1 MTKTRPQFSLYI
13 TSILTLLIC
22 SCSTWSKSK
31 SNDESRQDSI
41 STYSSTTSINI
52 DSLAATIDTTSYTNT
67 SQKYYE
73 EDVDDDEEDDDY
85 DLDDVYADDG
95 YEDEL
100 FPQKTHHATVTYYED
115 AGWGIKRRY
124 NVDVDVDVQSGRVT
138 RVHFPDNGVYPSG
151 TDLTGGYVENG
162 RTHVTTDY
170 GVGYD
175 IEIH

>member
-1 MTKTRPQFSLYI
+1 MSR
-13 TSILTLLIC
+13 
-22 SCSTWSKSK
+22 
-31 SNDESRQDSI
+31 DEDV
-41 STYSSTTSINI
+41 
-52 DSLAATIDTTSYTNT
+52 
-67 SQKYYE
+67 
-73 EDVDDDEEDDDY
+73 EDVDDDDDDDDY
-85 DLDDVYADDG
+85 DLDDAYADDG

-100 FPQKTHHATVTYYED
+100 FPQKTCHATVTYYEN
-115 AGWGIKRRY
+115 AGWGVRRRY

-151 TDLTGGYVENG
+151 TDLTGGYLENG

>member
-22 SCSTWSKSK
+22 SCSTWSKPK

-41 STYSSTTSINI
+41 STYSSTPSINI

-100 FPQKTHHATVTYYED
+100 FPQKTRHATVTYRGSSFKDTLYIGCEKFPQHD
-115 AGWGIKRRY
+115 FYPINA
-124 NVDVDVDVQSGRVT
+124 SGVM
-138 RVHFPDNGVYPSG
+138 
-151 TDLTGGYVENG
+151 
-162 RTHVTTDY
+162 
-170 GVGYD
+170 
-175 IEIH
+175 